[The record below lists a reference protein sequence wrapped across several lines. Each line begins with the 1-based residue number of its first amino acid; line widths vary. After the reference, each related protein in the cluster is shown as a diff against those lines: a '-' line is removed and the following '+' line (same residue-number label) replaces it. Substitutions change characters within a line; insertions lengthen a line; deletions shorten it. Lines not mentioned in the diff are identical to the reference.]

1 MNIVSNAAIN
11 RLALGATA
19 AVPGQAFLIRLMV
32 WLVVAIL
39 CFTGSAAN
47 AANPDDIWVFIKND
61 RAGDVKALLAA
72 GVDPNAKTKMGN
84 SILMQ
89 SVRDGA
95 WNSFDVVLAN
105 PKVDVNLAND
115 YEETPLMYVA
125 LVGDLP
131 RAKALVARGAQINK
145 LGWTPLHYAAVKG
158 NLDMVKY
165 LLANEAM
172 PNAPS
177 PDGDSPLMMAVQSGN
192 TQVVQTLINAGGDPA
207 AVNQKGIDAIDI
219 ARQKGSADLAS
230 AMENIV
236 KNRRANQQKPN

>member
-1 MNIVSNAAIN
+1 MSNAAIN
-11 RLALGATA
+11 HLARKA
-19 AVPGQAFLIRLMV
+19 AAGWGRALPIRLIA
-32 WLVVAIL
+32 WLAVAIL
-39 CFTGSAAN
+39 CSVVNVAR

-61 RAGDVKALLAA
+61 RAEDVKALLAG
-72 GVDPNAKTKMGN
+72 GVDPNSKTKMGN
-84 SILMQ
+84 SILVQ

-95 WNSFDVVLAN
+95 WRSFDVVLAT

-165 LLANEAM
+165 LLANDAM

-192 TQVVQTLINAGGDPA
+192 TQVVQALINAGGDPA

-219 ARQKGSADLAS
+219 ARQKGNADLAS
-230 AMENIV
+230 AMEKIV
-236 KNRRANQQKPN
+236 KTRRANQQKSN

>member
-1 MNIVSNAAIN
+1 
-11 RLALGATA
+11 
-19 AVPGQAFLIRLMV
+19 MV
-32 WLVVAIL
+32 
-39 CFTGSAAN
+39 T
-47 AANPDDIWVFIKND
+47 
-61 RAGDVKALLAA
+61 
-72 GVDPNAKTKMGN
+72 
-84 SILMQ
+84 
-89 SVRDGA
+89 
-95 WNSFDVVLAN
+95 
-105 PKVDVNLAND
+105 
-115 YEETPLMYVA
+115 
-125 LVGDLP
+125 
-131 RAKALVARGAQINK
+131 
-145 LGWTPLHYAAVKG
+145 
-158 NLDMVKY
+158 Y

>member
-1 MNIVSNAAIN
+1 M
-11 RLALGATA
+11 
-19 AVPGQAFLIRLMV
+19 
-32 WLVVAIL
+32 AIL
-39 CFTGSAAN
+39 CSVVNVAR

-61 RAGDVKALLAA
+61 RAEDVKALLAG
-72 GVDPNAKTKMGN
+72 GVDPNSKTKMGN
-84 SILMQ
+84 SILVQ

-95 WNSFDVVLAN
+95 WRSFDVVLAT

-165 LLANEAM
+165 LLANDAM

-192 TQVVQTLINAGGDPA
+192 TQVVQALINAGGDPA

-219 ARQKGSADLAS
+219 ARQKGNADLAS
-230 AMENIV
+230 AMEKIV
-236 KNRRANQQKPN
+236 KTRRANQQKSN

>member
-1 MNIVSNAAIN
+1 MSNVAIN
-11 RLALGATA
+11 HLVSGGAA
-19 AVPGQAFLIRLMV
+19 EPGRAFPIRLLA
-32 WLVVAIL
+32 WFAVAIL
-39 CFTGSAAN
+39 CCMGNVVSAAS
-47 AANPDDIWVFIKND
+47 PDDIWVFIKND
-61 RAGDVKALLAA
+61 RADDVKALLAG
-72 GVDPNAKTKMGN
+72 GVDPNTRTKMGN
-84 SILMQ
+84 SVLMQ

-95 WNSFDVVLAN
+95 WLSFDVVLAS

-158 NLDMVKY
+158 NLDMVRY
-165 LLANEAM
+165 LLASDAM

-192 TQVVQTLINAGGDPA
+192 MQVVQALINAGGDPA
-207 AVNQKGIDAIDI
+207 AVNQKGDDTIDI
-219 ARQKGSADLAS
+219 ARQKGNADLAR
-230 AMENIV
+230 ALEKIV
-236 KNRRANQQKPN
+236 KDRRANQQKSN

>member
-1 MNIVSNAAIN
+1 MSNSAIN
-11 RLALGATA
+11 RLALEATA
-19 AVPGQAFLIRLMV
+19 AVPGRAFPVRLIA
-32 WLVVAIL
+32 WLAVAIL
-39 CFTGSAAN
+39 CCMGSVASAAS
-47 AANPDDIWVFIKND
+47 PDDIWVFIKND
-61 RAGDVKALLAA
+61 RADDVKALLAA

-95 WNSFDVVLAN
+95 WNSFDVVLAS
-105 PKVDVNLAND
+105 PKVDVNLTND

-158 NLDMVKY
+158 NVDMVKY
-165 LLANEAM
+165 LLANDAM

-192 TQVVQTLINAGGDPA
+192 MQVVQALINAGGDPA
-207 AVNQKGIDAIDI
+207 AVNQKGVDAIDI
-219 ARQKGSADLAS
+219 ARQKGNAELAS
-230 AMENIV
+230 AMEKIV
-236 KNRRANQQKPN
+236 KNRRANQQKSN